1 MATISS
7 NEDIFTIHAPGRS
20 KGDIVEV
27 LDEENSPRR
36 AILTVPMGDAFGFKW
51 VDPEQ
56 RADTGDGKFVKQGSG
71 WLIKTHQPHEPG
83 DKVRIATQEG
93 IKDIVLGIRA
103 DGENLFYRRNHFVRN
118 PHGDDPKWCVRVYG
132 GGAMSGDTVEVAKK
146 DGSTQKQTL
155 KDEVKPGIW
164 TASKA

>member
-7 NEDIFTIHAPGRS
+7 DDDIFTIRAPDKS
-20 KGDIVEV
+20 KGDIIEV

-36 AILTVPMGDAFGFKW
+36 ALLTVPMGDAFGFRW
-51 VDPEQ
+51 VDPEPQ
-56 RADTGDGKFVKQGSG
+56 TGDGNFIKQGDG

-83 DKVRIATQEG
+83 DQVRIATQEG
-93 IKDIVLGIRA
+93 IKDIILGIRA

-118 PHGDDPKWCVRVYG
+118 PNGDDPKWCVRVYG
-132 GGAMSGDTVEVAKK
+132 DGAKSGDTVEVAKK

-155 KDEVKPGIW
+155 KDEAKPGIW